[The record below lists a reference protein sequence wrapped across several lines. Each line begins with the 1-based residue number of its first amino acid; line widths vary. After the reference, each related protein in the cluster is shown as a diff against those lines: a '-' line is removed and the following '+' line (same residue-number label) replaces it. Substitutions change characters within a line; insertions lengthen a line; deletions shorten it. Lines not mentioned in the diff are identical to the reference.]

1 MNIFEQEKLDGLS
14 EQLQAS
20 ASISYACAVSP
31 SLDHH
36 KHNIKDIKTLASLSD
51 SDLYYVQS
59 ILVSSSW
66 NKNDDIFDKEEVW
79 AARNTPEDKPTNLE
93 HDEATIIGHI
103 TSNWPI
109 TEDGHLIAEST
120 PVDSLPEKYHILTGS
135 VIYKAFSNIDLKD
148 RAEKLIAEIEN
159 GSKYVSMECFFKS
172 FDYGLINKI
181 SGEYKILPRNE
192 ATAYLTKFLRAYGGQ
207 GEHDNYKIGRV
218 LREIT
223 FSGKGFVNK
232 PANPDSI
239 IFTKNMFEEPVIKNS
254 TENFEDL
261 SIAGVFDNQT
271 NLNVENNIMNLEN
284 IQAEVAELKTKI
296 EAMTTSSAEVVKEA
310 YSLASELKDKVAA
323 LEMEIKA
330 KEQTIAELTASQE
343 AVAAKKEEATKME
356 EEMMAKKDE
365 DMKKT
370 KSDLEAA
377 LETIAGYK
385 AKEEEMVKKEKKMKR
400 ASALMEN
407 GLDADAA
414 NATADRFESMDDET
428 FAAMTSLFAGKMPPW
443 LEKVKKGDKE
453 EDDKTDDKK
462 EKAVKKDKET
472 EEEEDAMMMK
482 RKASEKET
490 SEDTV
495 DASVLETAE
504 VETGVNLGV
513 GGEAHSGVEATRAAL
528 VEFVSSRLGKKH

>member
-1 MNIFEQEKLDGLS
+1 MNIFEQEKIDGLS
-14 EQLQAS
+14 EKLQAS

-36 KHNIKDIKTLASLSD
+36 KHNIKDIKTLASFSD

-66 NKNDDIFDKEEVW
+66 NKNDDIFDKGEVW
-79 AARNTPEDKPTNLE
+79 IARNTPEDKPTNLE

-109 TEDGHLIAEST
+109 TEDGQLIADST
-120 PVDSLPEKYHILTGS
+120 SLDSLPEKYHILTGS
-135 VIYKAFSNIDLKD
+135 VIYKAFSSIELKD

-172 FDYGLINKI
+172 FDYGLINKT

-239 IFTKNMFEEPVIKNS
+239 IFTKNMFEETDVKNLN
-254 TENFEDL
+254 EKIEDL

-296 EAMTTSSAEVVKEA
+296 EAMATSSAEVVKEA
-310 YSLASELKDKVAA
+310 YTLASGLKDKVAA
-323 LEMEIKA
+323 LETEIKV

-343 AVAAKKEEATKME
+343 AVAAKKEEATKMD

-385 AKEEEMVKKEKKMKR
+385 AKEEEMMKKEKKMKR

-407 GLDADAA
+407 GLDADTA

-443 LEKVKKGDKE
+443 LEKIKKGDDE
-453 EDDKTDDKK
+453 EDKKDDKK

-472 EEEEDAMMMK
+472 EEEDAMMMK
-482 RKASEKET
+482 RKASQKET

-504 VETGVNLGV
+504 VEAGVNLGV